1 MLRLTSPI
9 PTVQNVSPSRHLP
22 ADERRALTISA
33 VIGLAARR
41 NPEEITTAAIAA
53 EMQLT
58 QGALFRHFPSKEA
71 LWQSVMEW
79 VAEQLLAT
87 LDKANVPGPALAT
100 LEAMFLAH
108 LQFVVRHPGVPRLI
122 FAELQRAEDT
132 PAKIAVR
139 TLLGAYATRIRVVI
153 ERGQA
158 DAEIDSDL
166 NPVVIVPV
174 FIGTIQGLVMQSLLS
189 GKPGQLRS
197 SGPTSFALLRRSL
210 LPSSP

>member
-1 MLRLTSPI
+1 MPRHTSPT
-9 PTVQNVSPSRHLP
+9 PLAQTVSSSRHLP
-22 ADERRALTISA
+22 AEERRALTVSA
-33 VIGLAARR
+33 VIDLAARH

-58 QGALFRHFPSKEA
+58 QGALFRHFPTKEA
-71 LWQSVMEW
+71 LWQSVMAW

-87 LDKANVPGPALAT
+87 LDKANTPGPALAT

-132 PAKIAVR
+132 PAKIVVR
-139 TLLGAYATRIRVVI
+139 TLLGAYAKRIRAVI

-158 DAEIDSDL
+158 DAEIDTDL
-166 NPVVIVPV
+166 NPAVIAPV

-197 SGPTSFALLRRSL
+197 NGPTAFALLRRSL

>member
-1 MLRLTSPI
+1 MPRPTSHP
-9 PTVQNVSPSRHLP
+9 PAATVHSPSRHLP
-22 ADERRALTISA
+22 ADERRALTVSA
-33 VIGLAARR
+33 VIDLAARR

-58 QGALFRHFPSKEA
+58 QGALFRHFPTKEA
-71 LWQSVMEW
+71 LWQSVMAW

-87 LDKANVPGPALAT
+87 LDKANTPGAALAT

-108 LQFVVRHPGVPRLI
+108 LQFVARHPGVPRLI

-132 PAKIAVR
+132 AAKIAVR
-139 TLLGAYATRIRVVI
+139 SLLGAYATRIRAVI

-158 DAEIDSDL
+158 NAEIDPSL
-166 NPVVIVPV
+166 NPVVIAPV

-189 GKPGQLRS
+189 GKPSQLRS
-197 SGPTSFALLRRSL
+197 SGPTVFALLRRSL